1 MMQSVKDERSVPDL
15 LSDLIR
21 EVGEM
26 FRKEGAL
33 ARAEVRQSVNNVTT
47 GGETILA
54 GGVALM
60 VGLFVAAQ
68 ALIVALANVIGA
80 GWAATLVALGLLLV
94 GGALVA
100 KGKSD
105 IENASIVPER
115 ALQQA
120 RRDADM
126 VREKV

>member
-1 MMQSVKDERSVPDL
+1 MQPVKDERSVPDL
-15 LSDLIR
+15 LADLIR

-33 ARAEVRQSVNNVTT
+33 ARDEVRQSVNHVTT
-47 GGETILA
+47 GGETMLA

-68 ALIVALANVIGA
+68 ALIVALANLIGA
-80 GWAATLVALGLLLV
+80 GWAATVVALALLLI

-105 IENASIVPER
+105 IGNASIVPER
-115 ALQQA
+115 AIDQA

>member
-1 MMQSVKDERSVPDL
+1 MEPVRDDRSVPEL

-21 EVGEM
+21 EVGDM

-33 ARAEVRQSVNNVTT
+33 ARAEVKQSISSVTT

-80 GWAATLVALGLLLV
+80 GWAATLVALGLLLI
-94 GGALVA
+94 GGVLVA

-115 ALQQA
+115 AMDQT
-120 RRDADM
+120 RRDVNM
-126 VREKV
+126 VREKA

>member
-1 MMQSVKDERSVPDL
+1 MQPVKDDRSVPDL

-21 EVGEM
+21 DVGEM
-26 FRKEGAL
+26 FRREGAL
-33 ARAEVRQSVNNVTT
+33 ARAEMRQSVNSVTT
-47 GGETILA
+47 GGETMLA
-54 GGVALM
+54 GGAALM

-80 GWAATLVALGLLLV
+80 GWAATLVALALLLV
-94 GGALVA
+94 GGALVS

-105 IENASIVPER
+105 IENASMVPDR
-115 ALQQA
+115 ALDQT

-126 VREKV
+126 VRGKA

>member
-1 MMQSVKDERSVPDL
+1 MEPAKEDRSVPEL

-21 EVGEM
+21 EGGDM

-33 ARAEVRQSVNNVTT
+33 ARAEMKQALGNVTT

-68 ALIVALANVIGA
+68 ALIVALANAIGA
-80 GWAATLVALGLLLV
+80 GWAATLVALALLLI

-105 IENASIVPER
+105 IDSASIVPER
-115 ALQQA
+115 AMDQA
-120 RRDADM
+120 RRDAKM
-126 VREKV
+126 IKEKV

>member
-1 MMQSVKDERSVPDL
+1 MEPAKEDRSVPEL

-21 EVGEM
+21 EGGEM

-33 ARAEVRQSVNNVTT
+33 ARAEMKQSLGNMTT

-54 GGVALM
+54 GGVALL

-68 ALIVALANVIGA
+68 ALVLALANLIGA
-80 GWAATLVALGLLLV
+80 GWAATLVALALLLV

-105 IENASIVPER
+105 IESASVVPER
-115 ALQQA
+115 AMDQA
-120 RRDADM
+120 RRDANM
-126 VREKV
+126 LKEKA

>member
-1 MMQSVKDERSVPDL
+1 MEPAKEDRSVPEL

-21 EVGEM
+21 EGGEM

-33 ARAEVRQSVNNVTT
+33 ARAEMKQSLSNVTS

-68 ALIVALANVIGA
+68 ALILALANVIGA
-80 GWAATLVALGLLLV
+80 GWAATLVALALLLI

-105 IENASIVPER
+105 IESASVVPER
-115 ALQQA
+115 AMDQA
-120 RRDADM
+120 RRDAKM
-126 VREKV
+126 VREKA